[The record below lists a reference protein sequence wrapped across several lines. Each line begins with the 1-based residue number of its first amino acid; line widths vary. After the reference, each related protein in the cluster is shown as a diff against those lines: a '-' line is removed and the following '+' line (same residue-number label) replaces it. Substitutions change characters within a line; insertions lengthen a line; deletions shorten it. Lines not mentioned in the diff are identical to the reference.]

1 MVDGEIR
8 TIESAI
14 RGESEAFGL
23 LYDKYQPQ
31 IYRFIYLKVGHREEA
46 EDLTHQVFVNA
57 WQNIHKYQIRSFP
70 FTSWLYRIARN
81 QVIDYY
87 RAYKGN
93 REQNLESVAE
103 LKTETT
109 LELTLDTSLTFQKVK
124 AAMAKLHPDYQDIL
138 IMRYTEDL
146 SLRETAAA
154 LEKSIGAVKVAQHRA
169 IANLKKLLNDSNES
183 IA

>member
-1 MVDGEIR
+1 MTDGEKQI
-8 TIESAI
+8 IESAI

-46 EDLTHQVFVNA
+46 EDLTHQVFMSA
-57 WQNIHKYQIRSFP
+57 WQHIHKYEIRSFP

-93 REQNLESVAE
+93 KEQDLESVAE
-103 LKTETT
+103 LKSDPMIEVAI
-109 LELTLDTSLTFQKVK
+109 DTSLAFQKVQK
-124 AAMAKLHPDYQDIL
+124 SLVKLNPDYQDIL
-138 IMRYTEDL
+138 IMKYTEEL
-146 SLRETAAA
+146 SLKEIAAA
-154 LEKSIGAVKVAQHRA
+154 LGKSVGAVKVAQHRA
-169 IANLKKLLNDSNES
+169 LANLKKLLEES
-183 IA
+183 HESR